1 MSKDINK
8 NDDLDLNLEE
18 VLSPI
23 VEKAIANAM
32 PKEEKSE
39 AKVERK
45 EIKVNPDSE
54 IRVKDPVVDATWK
67 SAEGIRAYL
76 GGLTQA
82 HFQKN
87 WERKDAFY
95 KRAEIKDS
103 SIYTKADNPMSTTN
117 ADGGFTVPTE
127 LLANEFFVMQIDRP
141 RMQDVLRNITVQ
153 STQGAV
159 PAISADLTAAIV
171 AENADTTDQKPTFV
185 ERSFALDK
193 AVALSYMSQELL
205 AGTAVDLIGETTANQ
220 IVALRRLIENEVTD
234 GSNFSGTIDGTA
246 WDKPTT
252 SGALTYAHLKACYH
266 ELAVE
271 YRALPTMWMMHPNN
285 LERIMS
291 LTAGS
296 APIYNRDLGLAPESA
311 TIFGAPIFLNPQAVD
326 TSIWYGAWD
335 RAMAVF
341 RHSSGLRIDTSEIGG
356 TAWESVQFG
365 MRAYELVDSNSL
377 VNTTIDGFGGAVV
390 EIDGIT

>member
-1 MSKDINK
+1 MSKDDVKK

-18 VLSPI
+18 VLTPI
-23 VEKAIANAM
+23 VEKAVANSM
-32 PKEEKSE
+32 PKEEKAE

-45 EIKVNPDSE
+45 EIKVSGDTY
-54 IRVKDPVVDATWK
+54 VKDPVVDADWK
-67 SAEGIRAYL
+67 NAEGIRAYL

-103 SIYTKADNPMSTTN
+103 SIYTKADNPMAWGTDAS
-117 ADGGFTVPTE
+117 GGFTVPTE
-127 LLANEFFVMQIDRP
+127 LLADDFFVMQIDRP

-171 AENADTTDQKPTFV
+171 AENADTTDTKPTFV
-185 ERSFALDK
+185 ERSFSLDK
-193 AVALSYMSQELL
+193 AIALSYMSQELL
-205 AGTAVDLIGETTANQ
+205 AGTAVDLIGEITANQ

-246 WDKPTT
+246 WDKPTS

-296 APIYNRDLGLAPESA
+296 APIYNRDLGLSPESA
-311 TIFGAPIFLNPQAVD
+311 TIFGSPIFLNPQAVD
-326 TSIWYGAWD
+326 TSIWFGAWD
-335 RAMAVF
+335 RAMAIF
-341 RHSSGLRIDTSEIGG
+341 RHGSGLRIDTSEIGG
-356 TAWESVQFG
+356 TAWESVQYG

>member
-1 MSKDINK
+1 MSKDTNK

-18 VLSPI
+18 VLTPI
-23 VEKAIANAM
+23 VEKAVANSM
-32 PKEEKSE
+32 PKEEKTE
-39 AKVERK
+39 TNVERK
-45 EIKVNPDSE
+45 EIKVSGNTY
-54 IRVKDPVVDATWK
+54 VKDPVVDASWK
-67 SAEGIRAYL
+67 NADGIRAYL

-103 SIYTKADNPMSTTN
+103 SIYTKADNPMSWGTDG
-117 ADGGFTVPTE
+117 AGGFTVPTE
-127 LLANEFFVMQIDRP
+127 LLANDFFVMQIDRP
-141 RMQDVLRNITVQ
+141 RMQDMVRNITVQ

-171 AENADTTDQKPTFV
+171 AENADTTDTKPTFV
-185 ERSFALDK
+185 ERAFALDK

-220 IVALRRLIENEVTD
+220 IVALRRLIENELTD

-246 WDKPTT
+246 WDKPTS

-296 APIYNRDLGLAPESA
+296 APIYNRDMGLAPESA

-335 RAMAVF
+335 RAMAMF
-341 RHSSGLRIDTSEIGG
+341 RHGSGLRIDTSEIGG
-356 TAWESVQFG
+356 TAWESVQYG
-365 MRAYELVDSNSL
+365 IRAYELVDSNSL

>member
-1 MSKDINK
+1 MSKDDVKK

-18 VLSPI
+18 VLTPI
-23 VEKAIANAM
+23 VEKAVANSM
-32 PKEEKSE
+32 PKEEKAE

-45 EIKVNPDSE
+45 EIKVSGDTY
-54 IRVKDPVVDATWK
+54 VKDPVVDADWK
-67 SAEGIRAYL
+67 NAEGIRAYL

-103 SIYTKADNPMSTTN
+103 SIYTKADNPMAWGTDAS
-117 ADGGFTVPTE
+117 GGFTVPTE
-127 LLANEFFVMQIDRP
+127 LLADDFFVMQIDRP

-171 AENADTTDQKPTFV
+171 AENADTTDTKPTFV
-185 ERSFALDK
+185 ERSFSLDK
-193 AVALSYMSQELL
+193 AIALSYMSQELL
-205 AGTAVDLIGETTANQ
+205 AGTAVDLIGEITANQ

-234 GSNFSGTIDGTA
+234 GSNISGTIDGTA
-246 WDKPTT
+246 WDKPTS

-296 APIYNRDLGLAPESA
+296 APIYNRDLGLSPESA
-311 TIFGAPIFLNPQAVD
+311 TIFGSPIFLNPQAVD
-326 TSIWYGAWD
+326 TSIWFGAWD
-335 RAMAVF
+335 RAMAIF
-341 RHSSGLRIDTSEIGG
+341 RHGSGLRIDTSEIGG
-356 TAWESVQFG
+356 TAWESVQYG

>member
-1 MSKDINK
+1 MSKDTNK

-18 VLSPI
+18 VLTPI
-23 VEKAIANAM
+23 VEKAVANSM
-32 PKEEKSE
+32 PKEEKTE
-39 AKVERK
+39 TNVERK
-45 EIKVNPDSE
+45 EIKVSGNTY
-54 IRVKDPVVDATWK
+54 VKDPVVDASWK
-67 SAEGIRAYL
+67 NADGIRAYL

-103 SIYTKADNPMSTTN
+103 SIYTKADNPMSWGTDG
-117 ADGGFTVPTE
+117 AGGFTVPTE
-127 LLANEFFVMQIDRP
+127 LLANDFFVMQIDRP
-141 RMQDVLRNITVQ
+141 RMQDMVRNITVQ

-171 AENADTTDQKPTFV
+171 AENADTTDTKPTFV
-185 ERSFALDK
+185 ERPFALDK

-220 IVALRRLIENEVTD
+220 IVALRRLIENELTD

-246 WDKPTT
+246 WDKPTS

-296 APIYNRDLGLAPESA
+296 APIYNRDMGLAPESA

-335 RAMAVF
+335 RAMAMF
-341 RHSSGLRIDTSEIGG
+341 RHGSGLRIDTSEIGG
-356 TAWESVQFG
+356 TAWESVQYG
-365 MRAYELVDSNSL
+365 IRAYELVDSNSL

>member
-1 MSKDINK
+1 MSNDDVKK

-18 VLSPI
+18 VLTPI
-23 VEKAIANAM
+23 VEKAVANSM
-32 PKEEKSE
+32 PKEDKAES
-39 AKVERK
+39 KVERK
-45 EIKVNPDSE
+45 EIKVSGNTY
-54 IRVKDPVVDATWK
+54 VKDPVVDATWK
-67 SAEGIRAYL
+67 TADGIRAYL

-103 SIYTKADNPMSTTN
+103 SIYTKADNPMAWGTDAS
-117 ADGGFTVPTE
+117 GGFTVPTE
-127 LLANEFFVMQIDRP
+127 LLANDFFVMQIDRP
-141 RMQDVLRNITVQ
+141 RMQDMLRNITVQ

-171 AENADTTDQKPTFV
+171 AENADTTDTKPTFV
-185 ERSFALDK
+185 ERSFSLDK

-246 WDKPTT
+246 WDKPTS

-296 APIYNRDLGLAPESA
+296 APIYNRDMGLAPESA

-335 RAMAVF
+335 RAMALF
-341 RHSSGLRIDTSEIGG
+341 RHGSGLRIDTSEIGG
-356 TAWESVQFG
+356 TAWESVQYG
-365 MRAYELVDSNSL
+365 IRAYELVDSNSL

>member
-18 VLSPI
+18 VLTPI
-23 VEKAIANAM
+23 VEKAVANSM
-32 PKEEKSE
+32 PKEEKAE
-39 AKVERK
+39 TKVERK
-45 EIKVNPDSE
+45 EIKVSGDTY
-54 IRVKDPVVDATWK
+54 VKDPVVDATWK

-141 RMQDVLRNITVQ
+141 RMQDMLRNITVQ

-185 ERSFALDK
+185 ERTFALDK

-234 GSNFSGTIDGTA
+234 GSNFTGTVDGTA

-296 APIYNRDLGLAPESA
+296 APIYNRDMGLAPESA